1 MSVGSRGVVYSLLT
15 VVVVLLLGIT
25 ALLWVAYHRHQ
36 RLEDAT
42 IDLQR
47 NVSQQKSQIRELQER
62 LEDCDTIDTTPP
74 ADTSWNSIPAVD
86 SASVI
91 SRYTPAKR

>member
-1 MSVGSRGVVYSLLT
+1 MSIGSRGAIYSLLT

-25 ALLWVAYHRHQ
+25 ALLWVAYNRHQ

-47 NVSQQKSQIRELQER
+47 NLSQQESQIKDLQER
-62 LEDCDTIDTTPP
+62 LEDCDTLETAAPL
-74 ADTSWNSIPAVD
+74 DTSWNTGRPTNTTQVVSQVMLP
-86 SASVI
+86 
-91 SRYTPAKR
+91 RH